1 MKVRKVRC
9 RSCAAWIF
17 FAASER
23 GEVMCIHAEP
33 VEPGV
38 TLDRFGGPIPK
49 ANVALEDLGVVDGFG
64 NPVPTAIVGTEPRLF
79 GNPPRFVDHH
89 VICPDADN
97 WRKKA

>member
-1 MKVRKVRC
+1 MRVRKVRC
-9 RSCAAWIF
+9 RSCAAWGF
-17 FAASER
+17 FAVSEQGNR
-23 GEVMCIHAEP
+23 MFVHAEP

-38 TLDRFGGPIPK
+38 TLDRFGRPIPK
-49 ANVALEDLGVVDGFG
+49 ANVALEDLGAVDGFG

-97 WRKKA
+97 WRKEA